1 MERCQRDRLSSF
13 AKTVGP
19 EKSRGFE
26 SHPLLQFFLKHSIFW
41 TIRIGQL
48 IERLYHEARIPCETE
63 KSIIV
68 VDVTGTLAT
77 RKQ

>member
-1 MERCQRDRLSSF
+1 
-13 AKTVGP
+13 
-19 EKSRGFE
+19 
-26 SHPLLQFFLKHSIFW
+26 
-41 TIRIGQL
+41 
-48 IERLYHEARIPCETE
+48 LYHEARIPCETE